1 MIARL
6 EGNLV
11 KLEAMRERLDPDRI
25 AEMRHLFERQIDELR
40 RKRRRGDGS
49 MPALVEPPRGPG
61 PLRGG
66 AAAALEFGE

>member
-6 EGNLV
+6 EGNLA

-25 AEMRHLFERQIDELR
+25 AEIRHLFERQIDELR

-49 MPALVEPPRGPG
+49 MPALVAPPRGPG